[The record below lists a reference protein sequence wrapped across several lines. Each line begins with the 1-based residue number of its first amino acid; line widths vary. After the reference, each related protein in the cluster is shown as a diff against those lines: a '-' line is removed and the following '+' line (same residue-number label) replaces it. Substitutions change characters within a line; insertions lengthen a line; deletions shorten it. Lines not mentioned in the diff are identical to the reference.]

1 MEKQTLTGNDVLAAG
16 CWQVLDLS
24 VHFSGFREYL
34 PAHSRHRADG
44 VVAFE
49 LRTVLIDLGI
59 NFSPKEMDRYSV
71 SCFLFRNKDRFFLS
85 HYHSHIGSSTKSL
98 PRTRSVRFLICA
110 STSNCRIGCCA
121 SIPGS
126 RCSTYVSIF
135 STKNCYVSTVFTR
148 FWHVSTIST

>member
-71 SCFLFRNKDRFFLS
+71 SCFLFRNKDRFF
-85 HYHSHIGSSTKSL
+85 YHIII
-98 PRTRSVRFLICA
+98 LI
-110 STSNCRIGCCA
+110 
-121 SIPGS
+121 
-126 RCSTYVSIF
+126 
-135 STKNCYVSTVFTR
+135 
-148 FWHVSTIST
+148 